1 MTIIDSRQGFEHLAL
16 CQHIAAL
23 RIETRTGMSHSRGSI
38 LKSAQDRYGVTK
50 RTKAG
55 ALAQLE
61 QLYLDTYGKEYGK
74 P

>member
-1 MTIIDSRQGFEHLAL
+1 MTTIDSPNAFEHMAL

-23 RIETRTGMSHSRGSI
+23 RIETRTGMTHSRGSI
-38 LKSAQDRYGVTK
+38 LKSAQQRYGVTK

-61 QLYLDTYGKEYGK
+61 QLYAETYGKEYGA
-74 P
+74 

>member
-1 MTIIDSRQGFEHLAL
+1 MTIIDTPGAYEHMAL

-23 RIETRTGMSHSRGSI
+23 RIETRTGMTHSRGSI
-38 LKSAQDRYGVTK
+38 LKSAQQRFGVTK

-61 QLYLDTYGKEYGK
+61 QLYADTYGKAYGT
-74 P
+74 